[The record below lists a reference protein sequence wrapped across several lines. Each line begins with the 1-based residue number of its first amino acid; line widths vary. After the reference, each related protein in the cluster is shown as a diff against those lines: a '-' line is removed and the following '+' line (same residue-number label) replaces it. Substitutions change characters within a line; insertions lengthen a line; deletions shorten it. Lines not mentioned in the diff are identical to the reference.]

1 MCESYNAAGNDD
13 RPSLEDEFLCEYV
26 DGTMDPVVKEVFEE
40 YLRSNPDLQDHV
52 ECLRNT
58 RMILCRYACG
68 CHAPNDLH
76 DRLRRQISCELIGA
90 RIPFH
95 IGLTDRFRTIA
106 TVASTMALLFL
117 VGTVAGLSF
126 TEEKLDGRIVS
137 ETTAVESVAGGRPS
151 QRLVQRAGMPDG
163 VFYPSYSAITPF
175 STVRSLLSAHDRK
188 ADAYGSDSSIVVPSH
203 AEVQTE

>member
-1 MCESYNAAGNDD
+1 MCEGYNAAGNDD
-13 RPSLEDEFLCEYV
+13 RSSLEDEFLCEYV

-40 YLRSNPDLQDHV
+40 YLQSNPDLREHV

-95 IGLTDRFRTIA
+95 VGLTDRFRTVA

-117 VGTVAGLSF
+117 VGTVAGISF
-126 TEEKLDGRIVS
+126 TGEKSDARLAS
-137 ETTAVESVAGGRPS
+137 EASVVESEPGKRGNIERARPGDS
-151 QRLVQRAGMPDG
+151 V
-163 VFYPSYSAITPF
+163 VKVYYPSYSAFTPLT
-175 STVRSLLSAHDRK
+175 TVRSLLSAHDRK
-188 ADAYGSDSSIVVPSH
+188 VEAYRSDTSLVVGRAEQVVP
-203 AEVQTE
+203 